1 MAECSKRYN
10 IIKVVF
16 RWRCKKYLSTAKTTH
31 CTSAYFPNK
40 TQSCITPSHCSLKYS
55 ILLFHLLCKWLGLKS
70 LPRRRGAWRLLEL
83 NTCSR
88 SINFLLFLPCQLNS
102 PEIGEELQFI
112 VDRFSLSLS
121 LNASN

>member
-102 PEIGEELQFI
+102 PEIEAIRKISFWKSGT
-112 VDRFSLSLS
+112 
-121 LNASN
+121 